1 MEDNKVQGVK
11 QWYVVNTFKN
21 KEDAVKESLEKKKK
35 ALHLEN
41 NIFRII
47 VAKRKEDVLD
57 KEGKPTGKVK
67 EYNYYEGYIFVEM
80 IMSDDAW
87 YVIRNTPNVSGFV
100 GSSGKGTKPF
110 PMRKEDIIPVLKRL
124 NLLNDEDTTKYEIGD
139 HVKIVSGPFEGTE
152 GHIENINE
160 EAKEVSIVIRM
171 FGRDISRTADFAEI
185 EKMKD

>member
-57 KEGKPTGKVK
+57 KEGKPT
-67 EYNYYEGYIFVEM
+67 
-80 IMSDDAW
+80 
-87 YVIRNTPNVSGFV
+87 
-100 GSSGKGTKPF
+100 
-110 PMRKEDIIPVLKRL
+110 
-124 NLLNDEDTTKYEIGD
+124 
-139 HVKIVSGPFEGTE
+139 
-152 GHIENINE
+152 
-160 EAKEVSIVIRM
+160 
-171 FGRDISRTADFAEI
+171 
-185 EKMKD
+185 